1 MSLEFYGHPFSS
13 YCQKALIALYEN
25 STPFEWR
32 LLEPGN
38 ADITEA
44 FAALWPIRRMPLLR
58 DGNRTVVEASIIIEH
73 LGLHH
78 PGPVKLIP
86 EAPAPALEARTMDR
100 FFDNY
105 IHTPLQKLV
114 FDSLRSEADRDSF
127 GRTEAR
133 SMLDTAYA
141 WLDRTMAARHWA
153 AGDSFSLA
161 DCAAAP
167 ALFYAD
173 WAHPIPAT
181 LANLKAYRQRLLARP
196 SFARAVDEGR
206 PYRPYFPL
214 GAPDRD

>member
-133 SMLDTAYA
+133 SMLDTA
-141 WLDRTMAARHWA
+141 
-153 AGDSFSLA
+153 
-161 DCAAAP
+161 
-167 ALFYAD
+167 
-173 WAHPIPAT
+173 
-181 LANLKAYRQRLLARP
+181 
-196 SFARAVDEGR
+196 
-206 PYRPYFPL
+206 
-214 GAPDRD
+214 